1 MADSTVKIRIDMEG
15 AEAAFAAFRN
25 IGNLSSSLA
34 TKIAGLGAVLAGA
47 AGLGSLAAAAVHVA
61 KLGGELQDLTTRT
74 GLSTQ
79 AAMILGQAF
88 KDSGVPAEALGSSV
102 GKLQKA
108 IYEAATAGGA
118 ASAAF
123 QDIGLSSSE
132 LLNLAPEDQFQ
143 KVSAAI
149 AGIENPAKRSAAAIA
164 IFGKAGT
171 ELLPLFRDDGAIA
184 GAKGALGA
192 LPDVMARNLPVLDSI
207 SDRLERIPL
216 KATQFFAGFFDG
228 VGQRFDNLLARI
240 ESIDLTGFGQNVAAV
255 VNLTIK
261 AFDEGRLGEFIGLTI
276 EAGAELGTEAF
287 KRMVSA
293 VTGFFLNQDMANA
306 IGNFSVSLVAGI
318 GKAFVSV
325 QTFFEGYFNAL
336 AVYAGQ
342 AFEAVLR
349 SVANRFAA
357 NTETV
362 LNGMAA
368 VARSLGGPVAGA
380 VIPKAI
386 SLPRVSE
393 TGTNFDEALSKGI
406 QSAQQKGQLLS
417 GIIDAVTAQYRRFFD
432 ITAQKTDEDGKQV
445 TAAEKLAAM
454 IAKMKADTEAL
465 KTLPKVT
472 VSAPEIAAFNLKLEL
487 QKLELD
493 LAQKLQA
500 INERK
505 GAIESSWLTSSVEK
519 YRQKRGLLAGELQ
532 LLNEQIS
539 KLQELRAKAGTEEER
554 LQIDQKVSSLQGQ
567 RAGVQNGITGM
578 GPDPESFSQQFAA
591 TFQRIQD
598 QWGTFATQLATSFQS
613 VFENAIGSISSGI
626 TGLIMRT
633 QTWGQAL
640 ANIGTSIL
648 TSVVS
653 AIVNMGVRYIAT
665 QILMATVGRSIL
677 AASVAATAPIAA
689 AQSAIWAAPA
699 TLATI
704 ASYGSAAAAAP
715 GLIALA
721 QGITMAQSVAQ
732 FAEGGYTGAG
742 GKYEVAGVVH
752 RGEYVVPAEMVS
764 RLSVPG
770 IESMLYGG
778 EGSGAPAP
786 AAASAPAPVNF
797 TMGVYHDKAAVMDF
811 LKSQEGRAFFVD
823 LARQHAHEINA

>member
-1 MADSTVKIRIDMEG
+1 MADANFQIQIGVNGTQKVRSEFATI
-15 AEAAFAAFRN
+15 AAAAT
-25 IGNLSSSLA
+25 A
-34 TKIAGLGAVLAGA
+34 AGA
-47 AGLGSLAAAAVHVA
+47 ALESIKAAMASVQSLASAAVHVA
-61 KLGGELQDLTTRT
+61 KLGGEIQDMTART
-74 GLSTQ
+74 GISAQ
-79 AAMILGQAF
+79 AVMILGQAF

-123 QDIGLSSSE
+123 QDIGLSSAK

-149 AGIENPAKRSAAAIA
+149 AEIENPAKRSAAAIA
-164 IFGKAGT
+164 IFGKSGT
-171 ELLPLFRDDGAIA
+171 ELLPLFRDDGAIT
-184 GAKGALGA
+184 GAKSALGA
-192 LPDVMARNLPVLDSI
+192 LPDVMARNLPVLDYI

-240 ESIDLTGFGQNVAAV
+240 ESIDLTGFGQTVAAV

-261 AFDEGRLGEFIGLTI
+261 AFDDGRLGEFIGLTI
-276 EAGAELGTEAF
+276 EAGAELGIAAF
-287 KRMVSA
+287 KRLVET
-293 VTGFFLNQDMANA
+293 VTNFFLDQNMANA

-357 NTETV
+357 NTETI
-362 LNGMAA
+362 LNGMAS

-417 GIIDAVTAQYRRFFD
+417 EIIDVVTAQYRKFFD
-432 ITAQKTDEDGKQV
+432 ITSQKTDEDGKQV
-445 TAAEKLAAM
+445 TAFEKLAAM
-454 IAKMKADTEAL
+454 IAKMKSDTEAL

-505 GAIESSWLTSSVEK
+505 GAIEASWLTSSVEK

-532 LLNEQIS
+532 LINEQIA
-539 KLQELRAKAGTEEER
+539 KLQDLKKTANEEER
-554 LQIDQKVSSLQGQ
+554 LQIDSKINGLQGQ

-578 GPDPESFSQQFAA
+578 GADPESFSQQFAA

-778 EGSGAPAP
+778 DGSGAPAP
-786 AAASAPAPVNF
+786 AAATAPAPVNF

-823 LARQHAHEINA
+823 LALQHAHEINA